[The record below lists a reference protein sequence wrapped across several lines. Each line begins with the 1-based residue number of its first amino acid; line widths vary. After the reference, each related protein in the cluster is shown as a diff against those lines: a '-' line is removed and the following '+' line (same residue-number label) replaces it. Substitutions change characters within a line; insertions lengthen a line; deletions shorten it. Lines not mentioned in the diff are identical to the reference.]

1 MDQANINSFLEKLI
15 DWKDFEIFVS
25 DIYKDAEAVSV
36 QHYVTET
43 GKSGAKRQI
52 DVLVHQRTR
61 LHTIKIIIE
70 CKYWRDKVSRSVID
84 ILSASI
90 EDLNA
95 NKGVIFTTNGFE
107 EGAIEYAKSKNI
119 DLFIIRDIREEEWGK
134 PGRFIRLYLQY
145 YSSIFG
151 PFSLE
156 NAQFISLTGKK
167 PDKIHINTAI
177 QLSEVQDYPS
187 QLNLYAKQNKMGQ
200 NLLRILIDVRN
211 QIVKN
216 ISQKI
221 NSLFLPENGNPQIV
235 YTYHINLDFKNF
247 PYNNLIYEDGLINF
261 QGVTFE
267 LKVVISQNMM
277 EIDRAKSADVMLIVE
292 NYITNQRH
300 LAAKR
305 KDESNVKLS
314 EPIVEAKKVAEENIL
329 KNGSVIK
336 LIMEPYVITAIKS
349 DAKIFEAV
357 LLTINIQAEA
367 PPLKSEIDV

>member
-1 MDQANINSFLEKLI
+1 MIRLKNI
-15 DWKDFEIFVS
+15 
-25 DIYKDAEAVSV
+25 
-36 QHYVTET
+36 
-43 GKSGAKRQI
+43 
-52 DVLVHQRTR
+52 
-61 LHTIKIIIE
+61 
-70 CKYWRDKVSRSVID
+70 SVI
-84 ILSASI
+84 S
-90 EDLNA
+90 
-95 NKGVIFTTNGFE
+95 
-107 EGAIEYAKSKNI
+107 EY
-119 DLFIIRDIREEEWGK
+119 
-134 PGRFIRLYLQY
+134 
-145 YSSIFG
+145 
-151 PFSLE
+151 
-156 NAQFISLTGKK
+156 
-167 PDKIHINTAI
+167 
-177 QLSEVQDYPS
+177 
-187 QLNLYAKQNKMGQ
+187 
-200 NLLRILIDVRN
+200 